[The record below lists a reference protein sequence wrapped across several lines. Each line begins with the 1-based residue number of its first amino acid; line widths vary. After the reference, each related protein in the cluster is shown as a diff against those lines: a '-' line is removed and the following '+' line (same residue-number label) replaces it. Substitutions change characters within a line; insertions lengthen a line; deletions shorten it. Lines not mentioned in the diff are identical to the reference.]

1 MLICRYFIKYSLKD
15 LLEHMGDNFSAE
27 EVGHIPFLQI
37 KSNERVESGLVYLQ
51 IRQTWKEAP
60 IQGGQVDYEKFVH
73 IIKRG
78 NEEL

>member
-1 MLICRYFIKYSLKD
+1 MENNLNSRLIF
-15 LLEHMGDNFSAE
+15 
-27 EVGHIPFLQI
+27 V
-37 KSNERVESGLVYLQ
+37 Q

-60 IQGGQVDYEKFVH
+60 IQGGQMDYEKFVH